1 MKNITFLI
9 IILALCSDISMA
21 SNREKTFLD
30 SAQTLL
36 YQNPKE
42 GIELLKSG
50 KTRFS
55 NLPDSTIGYID
66 GLVGTGYAM
75 LGDLETARFQLKLG
89 LTKLPAGERR
99 IYALKNL
106 ASVCRMQKDFY
117 VADSIFSNTLKTL
130 PNTPSNA
137 KARAM
142 IMGEYATVFIDKGQN
157 RLAIQ
162 LLKEGLEICEKSVP
176 IDTMSQFILRGKL
189 ANIFFDMEDYSLAAN
204 EYERNIP
211 LIDTVNDLY
220 NYLITNSL
228 LSYALLNNNEPKRA
242 FKWMES
248 ALKLAQKLKNSGEEG
263 FIWVLYGKYSAMLNQ
278 PEKATNYFERAFE
291 KLKANGSQYLNIGAT
306 EYLEFLVRFKLY
318 ERGIVIIRDPKLAEY
333 QKLVSATDLLR
344 YKRAALQILIHTASV
359 EEALQYYHDLLPL
372 MDSVAQIRMD
382 KALIDTKAELRIQS
396 EVQLKKALEQEN
408 KFLSQQNQTRKAQL
422 ISVILALVG
431 LLFLIL
437 ILVLRHRYKSLEQK
451 RKLDQTHQAV
461 TLKSQQLEFEA
472 NLRAMREKVIQQQKT
487 DLLSSA
493 DEIEKLKSNLGRASK
508 EFSNQLANSNIKVG
522 LEDFLQQFNSIYPDF
537 FSNHSKAFPLLS
549 TSDLQFCALIRLN
562 LSIKDIS
569 KILGI
574 EAKSAYKKK
583 YRIEDKMGLEQ
594 GMNLERILFQLYG

>member
-1 MKNITFLI
+1 MKNLILLLI
-9 IILALCSDISMA
+9 ILTLCSDISLA
-21 SNREKTFLD
+21 GNREKAFLD

-50 KTRFS
+50 TARFS
-55 NLPDSTIGYID
+55 NLPDSTVGYID
-66 GLVGTGYAM
+66 GLVGIGYAM
-75 LGDLETARFQLKLG
+75 LGDLKTARFQLKRG
-89 LTKLPAGERR
+89 LTKLPPGERR

-106 ASVCRMQKDFY
+106 ASVCRMQKDFD

-130 PNTPSNA
+130 PNTPSTV
-137 KARAM
+137 KARTM

-162 LLKEGLEICEKSVP
+162 LLKEGLELCQKSVP
-176 IDTMSQFILRGKL
+176 IDTMTLFILRGKL

-220 NYLITNSL
+220 NYLITKSL

-242 FKWMES
+242 FPCMES
-248 ALKLAQKLKNSGEEG
+248 ALKLAQKLKNTGEEG
-263 FIWVLYGKYSAMLNQ
+263 FVLVLYGKYSAMLDQ
-278 PEKATNYFERAFE
+278 PEKATNYFTSAFE
-291 KLKANGSQYLNIGAT
+291 KLKANGSQYLNICAT

-318 ERGIVIIRDPKLAEY
+318 DKGIVIIRDKELLEY
-333 QKLVSATDLLR
+333 QRSVSATDLLR
-344 YKRAALQILIHTASV
+344 YKRAALQILKHTASA
-359 EEALQYYHDLLPL
+359 EETLQYYHDLLPL
-372 MDSVAQIRMD
+372 MDSVNQIRMD
-382 KALIDTKAELRIQS
+382 RALIDTKSEFRIQS
-396 EVQLKKALEQEN
+396 EVQLKKSLEQDN
-408 KFLSQQNQTRKAQL
+408 KILSQQNQTRSAQL
-422 ISVILALVG
+422 VSVILALVA
-431 LLFLIL
+431 LLFLIV
-437 ILVLRHRYKSLEQK
+437 IIVFRHRNKSLEQK
-451 RKLDQTHQAV
+451 RQLDQTHQIV

-472 NLRAMREKVIQQQKT
+472 KLRALREKVIQQQKS

-493 DEIEKLKSNLGRASK
+493 EEIEKLKSNLGRASK
-508 EFSNQLANSNIKVG
+508 EFTDQLTNSNTKVG
-522 LEDFLQQFNSIYPDF
+522 LEDFLQQFSSIYPDF
-537 FSNHSKAFPLLS
+537 FSNHSRAYPLLS
-549 TSDLQFCALIRLN
+549 TSDLQFCALVRLN